1 MYKRLFIL
9 FFNLI
14 SHPVQSW
21 KEKAEEQDTN
31 NENFY
36 RSYLYPVVGTI
47 ALLSFIGIFFAGRAP
62 NIEVKTIIEQAL
74 KAVLRE
80 ALAYFAGF
88 YVASCLL
95 SLILSKYFAC
105 EPGKYVCERFTGYAS
120 AVVYAVA
127 MVSAL
132 FPFLVFIRYLFML
145 FAAYTVWQG
154 AIHYL
159 RIKAE
164 YLTKFTI
171 FASILIVLSPLLI
184 QRLLLVMMPGL

>member
-9 FFNLI
+9 LFNLI
-14 SHPVQSW
+14 SHPAQSW
-21 KEKAEEQDTN
+21 KEQAEEQDIN

-36 RSYLYPVVGTI
+36 KSYLYPVVGTI
-47 ALLSFIGIFFAGRAP
+47 ALLSFLGNLWAGMAP
-62 NIEVKTIIEQAL
+62 DLAVKNIIEQAL
-74 KAVLRE
+74 KTVLRE

-88 YVASCLL
+88 YLVSYLL

-105 EPGKYVCERFTGYAS
+105 KPGKYICERFTGYAS

-127 MVSAL
+127 MASAL
-132 FPFLVFIRYLFML
+132 FPFLLFIRYLLML

-159 RIKAE
+159 RIKEE

-184 QRLLLVMMPGL
+184 QRLLLLMMPGL